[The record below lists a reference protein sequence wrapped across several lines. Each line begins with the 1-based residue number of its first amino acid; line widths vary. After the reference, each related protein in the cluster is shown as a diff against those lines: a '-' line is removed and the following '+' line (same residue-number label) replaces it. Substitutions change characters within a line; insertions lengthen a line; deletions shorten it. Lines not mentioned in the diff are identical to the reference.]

1 VKKLQDNSS
10 CSEFLPLLIEMVC
23 SDADENSPSATWT
36 NAIKRGG
43 LVKITPEA
51 YQIFL
56 AIECCVRHYLNIN

>member
-1 VKKLQDNSS
+1 
-10 CSEFLPLLIEMVC
+10 MVC

-36 NAIKRGG
+36 NTMNRGG

-56 AIECCVRHYLNIN
+56 AIECCVRRYLNIKKQQKWMIALKAI